1 MHGSRGARGALDIAG
16 VSRLQ
21 GGVFVRALLR
31 RFVGLTLIAL
41 VLSAL
46 AGCETVGYYG
56 QAIRGQAELLLARQ
70 RVADLIADPAT
81 PPALGTALRTS
92 VDVLAFAESELGIAA
107 DGRYQSYVDLDRRA
121 VVYNVFASPPY
132 TLAPVQWCF
141 PIAGCVSYR
150 GYFARADARAKADA
164 LAAEGFD
171 VHVGGVAAY
180 STLGWFDDPL
190 LSTFIDRGDA
200 ALAELLFHELAHG
213 VVYVPGDTAFNE
225 SFATFVGRKAVAQFL
240 ASRGDG
246 EMLDAWVARNA
257 ARERFVALTLALRTT
272 LAEGYAELLAEHQDE
287 AARRAGKAALWAALR
302 AEWRAQRD
310 DALVPY
316 DGFFEGDASNARLNT
331 VADYNVHLPAFAA
344 LHDAQ
349 GADWARF
356 FERVRILAADD
367 AARAR
372 FTARAD

>member
-1 MHGSRGARGALDIAG
+1 MGAG
-16 VSRLQ
+16 VAA
-21 GGVFVRALLR
+21 VALL
-31 RFVGLTLIAL
+31 
-41 VLSAL
+41 AL

-56 QAIRGQAELLLARQ
+56 QAIRGQAELLLARE
-70 RVADLIADPAT
+70 RVEDLIADPAT
-81 PPALGTALRTS
+81 PPALGRALQTS
-92 VDVLAFAESELGIAA
+92 VAVLAFAESELGIAA
-107 DGRYQSYVDLDRRA
+107 DGRYRAYVALDRRA

-150 GYFARADARAKADA
+150 GYFSQADARAKAEA

-225 SFATFVGRKAVAQFL
+225 SFATFVGREAAGQFL
-240 ASRGDG
+240 ASRGDAA
-246 EMLDAWVARNA
+246 MLDAWVARNA
-257 ARERFVALTLALRTT
+257 ARERFVALTLELRAAL
-272 LAEGYAELLAEHQDE
+272 ANGYAELLAEHEDD
-287 AARRAGKAALWAALR
+287 ASRRAGKVALWADLR
-302 AEWRAQRD
+302 ADWRAQRD
-310 DALVPY
+310 EALAPY
-316 DGFFEGDASNARLNT
+316 DAFFEGEASNARLNT

-344 LHDAQ
+344 LYEAQ
-349 GADWARF
+349 GADWDGF
-356 FERVRILAADD
+356 FDRVRTLAEDD
-367 AARAR
+367 VARAR
-372 FTARAD
+372 FTGAGD

>member
-1 MHGSRGARGALDIAG
+1 M
-16 VSRLQ
+16 
-21 GGVFVRALLR
+21 RALLR
-31 RFVGLTLIAL
+31 RFVGLTLIAV

-246 EMLDAWVARNA
+246 EMLDAWLARNA
-257 ARERFVALTLALRTT
+257 ARERFATHA
-272 LAEGYAELLAEHQDE
+272 QP
-287 AARRAGKAALWAALR
+287 ARATAPRLIPFMARAGPR
-302 AEWRAQRD
+302 
-310 DALVPY
+310 
-316 DGFFEGDASNARLNT
+316 
-331 VADYNVHLPAFAA
+331 
-344 LHDAQ
+344 
-349 GADWARF
+349 
-356 FERVRILAADD
+356 
-367 AARAR
+367 
-372 FTARAD
+372 

>member
-16 VSRLQ
+16 VTRLQ
-21 GGVFVRALLR
+21 GSACASGRLRALA
-31 RFVGLTLIAL
+31 GL
-41 VLSAL
+41 VLVALAL

-56 QAIRGQAELLLARQ
+56 QAIRGQAELLLARES
-70 RVADLIADPAT
+70 VEDLIADPAT
-81 PPALGTALRTS
+81 PPALGMALQTS
-92 VDVLAFAESELGIAA
+92 VDVLAFAGSELGITA
-107 DGRYQSYVDLDRRA
+107 DGRYRAYVALDRRA
-121 VVYNVFASPPY
+121 VVYNVFAAPPY

-141 PIAGCVSYR
+141 PVAGCVSYR
-150 GYFARADARAKADA
+150 GYFSQADARAKAEA

-225 SFATFVGRKAVAQFL
+225 SFATFVGREAAGQFL
-240 ASRGDG
+240 ASRGDAA
-246 EMLDAWVARNA
+246 MLDAWGTRNA
-257 ARERFVALTLALRTT
+257 ARERFVALTLELRAAL
-272 LAEGYAELLAEHQDE
+272 ADGYVELLAEHEDD
-287 AARRAGKAALWAALR
+287 ASLRAGKAALWVNLR
-302 AEWRAQRD
+302 ADWRAQRD
-310 DALVPY
+310 DALAPY
-316 DGFFEGDASNARLNT
+316 DAFFEGEASNARLNT

-344 LHDAQ
+344 LYEAQ
-349 GADWARF
+349 GADWDRF
-356 FERVRILAADD
+356 FDRVRTLAEDD

-372 FTARAD
+372 FTSAVD

>member
-16 VSRLQ
+16 VTRLQ
-21 GGVFVRALLR
+21 GSACASGRLRALA
-31 RFVGLTLIAL
+31 GL
-41 VLSAL
+41 VLVALAL

-56 QAIRGQAELLLARQ
+56 QAIRGQAELLLARES
-70 RVADLIADPAT
+70 VEDLIADPAT
-81 PPALGTALRTS
+81 PPALGMALQTS
-92 VDVLAFAESELGIAA
+92 VDVLAFAGSELGITA
-107 DGRYQSYVDLDRRA
+107 DGRYRAYVALDRRA

-132 TLAPVQWCF
+132 TLASVQWCF
-141 PIAGCVSYR
+141 PVAGCVSYR
-150 GYFARADARAKADA
+150 GYFSQADARAKAEA

-225 SFATFVGRKAVAQFL
+225 SFATFVGREAAGQFL
-240 ASRGDG
+240 ASRGDAA
-246 EMLDAWVARNA
+246 MLDAWGTRNA
-257 ARERFVALTLALRTT
+257 ARERFVALTLELRAAL
-272 LAEGYAELLAEHQDE
+272 ADGYVELLAEHEDD
-287 AARRAGKAALWAALR
+287 ASLRAGKAALWVNLR
-302 AEWRAQRD
+302 ADWRAQRD
-310 DALVPY
+310 DALAPY
-316 DGFFEGDASNARLNT
+316 DAFFEGEASNARLNT

-344 LHDAQ
+344 LYEAQ
-349 GADWARF
+349 GADWDRF
-356 FERVRILAADD
+356 FDRVRTLAEDD

-372 FTARAD
+372 FTSAVD